1 MWAQLITMRL
11 KPGGEASLSRVVEGL
26 RAAEQADS
34 GLVHTT
40 TMRDRRD
47 PTRVFTLVVFES
59 EEKARARE
67 RDPRRTDALAA
78 VRAVMAEAF
87 AGPPEF
93 VDLDVVDDW
102 VL

>member
-11 KPGGEASLSRVVEGL
+11 KPGGEAGLPKVVEGL
-26 RAAEQADS
+26 RAVEQPDS
-34 GLVHTT
+34 GLIHTT

-47 PTRVFTLVVFES
+47 PSRVFTLVVFES

-67 RDPRRTDALAA
+67 GDPRRSDGLAA
-78 VRAVMAEAF
+78 VRALMADVFE
-87 AGPPEF
+87 GGPEF